1 MRLARGFKA
10 KADRIAVGVRH
21 QMGMPGYAPINLF
34 ELARKRLGLQVVPIS
49 ALRGQCP
56 EHVTQLLEFDKG
68 AFSASLLSVGDR
80 RIILLND
87 AHSARRQNS
96 NVAHEV
102 AHALLAHTPS
112 QTFDRTGCRNFD
124 IGMEKEANC
133 LAGHLLI
140 PNEAARRIVWSSRDP
155 EAVCEEYGV
164 SKQMLEYRLNV
175 SGARKRRAH
184 WQRSA

>member
-1 MRLARGFKA
+1 MNLPYGFKA
-10 KADRIAVGVRH
+10 KADRIAVGLRL
-21 QMGMPGYAPINLF
+21 QMGMSRYAPIDLFNLA
-34 ELARKRLGLQVVPIS
+34 ENRLGLQVVPIS
-49 ALRGQCP
+49 ALSDLCP
-56 EHVTQLLEFDKG
+56 AYIAQLLEFDKG
-68 AFSASLLSVGDR
+68 AFSASLLPVGGR

-112 QTFDRTGCRNFD
+112 QTFDHEGCRNFD
-124 IGMEKEANC
+124 VGMEKEANC

-164 SKQMLEYRLNV
+164 SRQMLEYRLNV
-175 SGARKRRAH
+175 SGARKRHAH